1 MNDRNA
7 TVIGAGLAGCEAAWQ
22 LAQRGIHV
30 RLIEMKPRKMS
41 PAHHTDQFAEL
52 VCSNSFRGDRLSNAV
67 GLLKEE
73 MRILG
78 SLIMK
83 CADETRVPAGGALAV
98 DRDSFSG
105 LVTSYISCHPLIDI
119 VHEEAVA
126 IPDGPVIIATGP
138 LTSDAFA
145 EVIRNLPGMST
156 LNFYD
161 AAAPIV
167 IKESL
172 DESRLFRLSR
182 YNRGNDYLN
191 APMTE
196 EEYGIFINELIHA
209 ETAEVH
215 GFEESR
221 VFEGCMPIE
230 SMAKR
235 GFMVPAFGPM
245 KPVGLTDPR
254 TGKEPFAVVQLRQDN
269 ASDTMYNLV
278 GFQTRLKFGE
288 QKRVFGL
295 IPGLEH
301 AEFARYG
308 VMHRN
313 TFLNSPG
320 FLNASFE
327 MISRE
332 NCFFAGQITG
342 VEGYVESAGSGLVA
356 GMTLAARLN
365 HTEVPVFP
373 SCTALGAMGKHVS
386 TPNPNFQPMNC
397 SFGLIDPLP
406 VVPGEKRPRKKQDR
420 YEAVAQRALACVRD
434 IQSKTGGIS

>member
-1 MNDRNA
+1 MEQEQILEAARKYIRKLFSEDSGGHDYWHSMRVANTAKQLALQEGADPFLAELAALLHDADDIKLFPDTFSGKEHAVSFLHDHSIPDITIRMIVAIIEQIPFNGTGLSVPDSLEGKCVQDADRLDA
-7 TVIGAGLAGCEAAWQ
+7 IGAI
-22 LAQRGIHV
+22 GIARTFAYGGSHG
-30 RLIEMKPRKMS
+30 RAIYDPDEKPRL
-41 PAHHTDQFAEL
+41 H
-52 VCSNSFRGDRLSNAV
+52 
-67 GLLKEE
+67 
-73 MRILG
+73 
-78 SLIMK
+78 
-83 CADETRVPAGGALAV
+83 
-98 DRDSFSG
+98 
-105 LVTSYISCHPLIDI
+105 
-119 VHEEAVA
+119 
-126 IPDGPVIIATGP
+126 
-138 LTSDAFA
+138 
-145 EVIRNLPGMST
+145 
-156 LNFYD
+156 
-161 AAAPIV
+161 
-167 IKESL
+167 
-172 DESRLFRLSR
+172 
-182 YNRGNDYLN
+182 
-191 APMTE
+191 MTE